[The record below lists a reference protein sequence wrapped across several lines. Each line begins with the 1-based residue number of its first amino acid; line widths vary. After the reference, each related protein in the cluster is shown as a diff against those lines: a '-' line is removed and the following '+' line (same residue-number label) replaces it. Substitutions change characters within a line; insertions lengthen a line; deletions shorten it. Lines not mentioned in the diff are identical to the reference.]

1 MFGCKGVVTAD
12 LRPHYGVLRIVRK
25 DNRMPPAGNPILSY
39 RTTVT
44 PVLPL
49 QRRDATLRRR
59 LDLAEATA
67 HEALVEVHAQQAVD
81 FVRVLAPRM
90 PFDAAVDEYVGAMGL
105 GDEEADGVRNRALTL
120 LSESDGEDLARERP
134 KGKGF
139 DWRYA
144 TPAGAVR
151 LFRRHRRQ
159 SAEEELWVE
168 LAAARAEE
176 AVIRAHVRQALRF
189 VELLAA
195 AEPPTDAVSEYV
207 ERLQLPESRGRSVYQ
222 RALAALAETVLP
234 RLNRQPRR
242 GSRSSH

>member
-1 MFGCKGVVTAD
+1 
-12 LRPHYGVLRIVRK
+12 
-25 DNRMPPAGNPILSY
+25 MPAAGNPIPLHRIPLS
-39 RTTVT
+39 
-44 PVLPL
+44 PVRPL
-49 QRRDATLRRR
+49 QRHDATLRRR

-67 HEALVEVHAQQAVD
+67 REALVEVHAEQAVD
-81 FVRVLAPRM
+81 FVRVLSPRM
-90 PFDAAVDEYVGAMGL
+90 HFDAAVDEYVEAMGL

-120 LSESDGEDLARERP
+120 LAEDDGEDLARERP
-134 KGKGF
+134 RGRSF
-139 DWRYA
+139 NWRHA

-176 AVIRAHVRQALRF
+176 AVIEAHIRQALRF

-195 AEPPTDAVSEYV
+195 VEPPTDAASEYV
-207 ERLQLPESRGRSVYQ
+207 DRLQLPESRGRAVYQ

-234 RLNRQPRR
+234 RLNRK
-242 GSRSSH
+242 SRSASGSSR